1 MRRFLMQLT
10 IEMSPE
16 DLINIQQDLFT
27 KNLDSESFLKRE
39 IIERGR
45 MQNEMNITETCQFS
59 QLYEEFDSADLDKDV
74 SMFEGGSPW
83 PQPQTGN

>member
-1 MRRFLMQLT
+1 MQLT
-10 IEMSPE
+10 IEMSPD

-83 PQPQTGN
+83 PQAQTGN

>member
-1 MRRFLMQLT
+1 MQLT

-39 IIERGR
+39 NIERGR

>member
-1 MRRFLMQLT
+1 MQLT
-10 IEMSPE
+10 IEMSPD

-45 MQNEMNITETCQFS
+45 MQNEMN
-59 QLYEEFDSADLDKDV
+59 DSV
-74 SMFEGGSPW
+74 
-83 PQPQTGN
+83 Q